1 MNPPEDVN
9 SSEFEQWELRCLAR
23 TLYDN
28 PLGSDHTIRRYWS
41 SPAEQ
46 LGLPLIAAIYNAGL
60 RVGGADLLRLEE
72 ELNRLERQWATMDFS
87 GEQKDRGSAP
97 YEDGSIE
104 AKEITDLDH
113 LRERSGYLRE
123 AIRIARASDGI
134 VGIS

>member
-9 SSEFEQWELRCLAR
+9 SPEFEQWEVRCLAR

-28 PLGSDHTIRRYWS
+28 PLGADDTIRRYWS

-46 LGLPLIAAIYNAGL
+46 LELPLIAAIYNTGL

-72 ELNRLERQWATMDFS
+72 ELDRLERQWATMDFS
-87 GEQKDRGSAP
+87 GEQKDGGSAP
-97 YEDGSIE
+97 YKDGSIA
-104 AKEITDLDH
+104 AKEITVLDH

>member
-9 SSEFEQWELRCLAR
+9 SPEFERWEVRCLAR

-28 PLGSDHTIRRYWS
+28 PLGADETIQRYWS
-41 SPAEQ
+41 SPAEH
-46 LGLPLIAAIYNAGL
+46 LGLPLIAAIHSTGL
-60 RVGGADLLRLEE
+60 RVGGADLSRLEG

-87 GEQKDRGSAP
+87 GGQEDRESAP
-97 YEDGSIE
+97 GKDGAIG
-104 AKEITDLDH
+104 AKGVTLLDH